1 MSKFSKIPAWFLI
14 FVLAY
19 VLRLV
24 YIVEISG
31 QPYFSAPA
39 VDAEY
44 HDTWAQQIAEGDFT
58 FEEGPFFRAPLYP
71 YFLGFLYFL
80 TGHDY
85 FMVRVIQALIGALSC
100 VLIFK
105 LGTRLFNE
113 RVGLIAGFVSAC
125 TGIFI
130 YFEAELLIPV
140 ILLPLDLAVILSLL
154 KARDRDRNLWWWL
167 GGIFFGLSAIARPNI
182 LITLPVIVVLII
194 AKTHL
199 KRSAVRMVLVSL
211 GIIIPILPVT
221 YHNLMQGEFI
231 PISTQGG
238 VNFYIGNNAES
249 DGATAV
255 FPGLTNIWR
264 YEDAVEIAIEESGG
278 DLSAGEVSD
287 FYYRKGADFI
297 FGQPAKWL
305 NLMGRKV
312 LLWFSRIEISNNKNI
327 YFSAG
332 DSILLQM
339 SMYNGFWLYGSLGI
353 LGFGIFY
360 GRKFEYRIIVWFVIL
375 YSASVILFFVT
386 SRYRVPTLPYFI
398 IFAAAA
404 ADHIYNLFRQQEY
417 PGVKRLIPLY
427 LPILLLTSVNFLG
440 VQKIARPYAHF
451 SLGNAYQK
459 KGQPESAE
467 QEYLKALQ
475 ADPAYKQVNLN
486 LGVIYYDNE
495 EYAKAEGHFL
505 REIQLNPGFEAAFA
519 YNNIGNIRVQQ
530 GLHEDALYFY
540 EKSLQIYPKYE
551 DGRINLGR
559 TCHDLGI
566 IKINQD
572 SLKAALDYFSRAVE
586 YTPDEPMFR
595 YNYGLVLG
603 ESGREAEAVEQM
615 EIALRI
621 EPRFQP
627 AQDVIDAY
635 LAGPPD
641 PKGNF

>member
-1 MSKFSKIPAWFLI
+1 MI

-24 YIVEISG
+24 YIIEISDR
-31 QPYFSAPA
+31 PYFSAPA

-44 HDTWAQQIAEGDFT
+44 HDTWAQQIAGGDFT

-71 YFLGFLYFL
+71 FFLGLLYFL

-85 FMVRVIQALIGALSC
+85 FILRVIQALIGALSC
-100 VLIFK
+100 VLIFN
-105 LGTRLFNE
+105 LGRRLFSE
-113 RVGLIAGFVSAC
+113 RAGLIAGLISAC
-125 TGIFI
+125 AGIFI
-130 YFEAELLIPV
+130 YFEAEFLIPV
-140 ILLPLDLAVILSLL
+140 ILLPLDLAVILTLL
-154 KARDRDRNLWWWL
+154 KARDRDRSVWWWL
-167 GGIFFGLSAIARPNI
+167 GGIFFGLSAVARPNI
-182 LITLPVIVVLII
+182 LITLPVIAVLII
-194 AKTHL
+194 TKKQL
-199 KRSAVRMVLVSL
+199 KRSAVRALLVSL
-211 GIIIPILPVT
+211 GIILPIIPVT
-221 YHNLMQGEFI
+221 VYNLQQGEFV

-255 FPGLTNIWR
+255 FPGLSNIWR
-264 YEDAVEIAIEESGG
+264 YEDAVELAETESGR

-297 FGQPAKWL
+297 FNQPLKWL
-305 NLMGRKV
+305 NLIGRKT

-327 YFSAG
+327 YFSAR
-332 DSILLQM
+332 DSILLQIT
-339 SMYNGFWLYGSLGI
+339 MYNGFWLYGSLGI
-353 LGFGIFY
+353 LGFAIFY
-360 GRKFEYRIIVWFVIL
+360 RRKFEYRIIVWFVLL

-386 SRYRVPTLPYFI
+386 SRYRAPMLPFFI

-404 ADHIYNLFRQQEY
+404 ADYIFDLFKRKDY
-417 PGVKRLIPLY
+417 PALKRLIPLY
-427 LPILLLTSVNFLG
+427 LPLLLLTSVNFLG

-459 KGQPESAE
+459 KAQPALAE

-475 ADPAYKQVNLN
+475 ADPGYKQVNLN

-495 EYAKAEGHFL
+495 EFEKAERHFL
-505 REIQLNPGFEAAFA
+505 REIQLNQGFEAAFA
-519 YNNIGNIRVQQ
+519 YNNIGNIRVRQ
-530 GLHEDALYFY
+530 GLLEDALYFY
-540 EKSLQIYPKYE
+540 RKSLQIYPKYE
-551 DGRINLGR
+551 DGRVNLGR

-566 IKINQD
+566 IKISQD
-572 SLKAALDYFSRAVE
+572 SLQTALKYFAEAVE

-603 ESGREAEAVEQM
+603 ETGREAEAVGQM

-621 EPRFQP
+621 NPGFQP
-627 AQDVIDAY
+627 AQDVIDAF
-635 LAGPPD
+635 LAQPAD
-641 PKGNF
+641 STENY